1 MDRQATTQEQME
13 QPSLASLFG
22 CWKVFQDHLHPDE
35 LVHQVLEVMTQV
47 TGSSTASLMLLDEDD
62 QTLRVKAAV
71 GLPQD
76 IIGTAQVRLGE
87 GIAGWVAKNRRPLML
102 PDGSDIPVSVRESML
117 GQNMCSSLCL
127 PLSVG
132 THLLGVVHLTHH
144 GDEAPFRL
152 EDLWFASLLAERLAV
167 ALDIAR
173 FRDEQA
179 RQLQARERFIRDILK
194 SIPSSLLVID
204 RSMRVVSANR
214 NFLLKAKRDEESTL
228 GHRIE
233 EVFPRALMEYT
244 QLDRQILQ
252 VFRSGQPVEG
262 GKLAYRAPGLPNR
275 VYYYRL
281 VPIKGQSGVESVLL
295 LMDDIT
301 EREQLGREV
310 RLAERHLASVVDC
323 ANDLVISLNRQGRI
337 LTWNVAAEHA
347 SGLKMDQVNGQT
359 LLSFCASRG
368 QSVMADMLQKLTQ
381 GERVRNVEAN
391 LTTSDGRE
399 IPISWSCSAMRED
412 GGEVVGIVAVG
423 RDLTERRSLEAQLI
437 QSAKMAS
444 LGVMAGGIAH
454 EVRNPLGIIAISA
467 QLLRERFNDPELPAG
482 CLERIDKAVK
492 RASLIIENLLK
503 FARASREQMEKV
515 DVHAV
520 LDETLA
526 LLANQISLQKVALKK
541 DFQPDLPTV
550 YGNPDLLQQV
560 FANLALNARNAMP
573 EGGTLVVTTR
583 SSRADQVELQFS
595 DTGCGIPSENLP
607 KIFDPFF
614 TTRPV
619 GQGTGLGLSI
629 CYSIVQQHR
638 GTIEVQSQPGEG
650 TTVTVRL
657 PSVTDDM

>member
-1 MDRQATTQEQME
+1 MDRRATTQEQME

-22 CWKVFQDHLHPDE
+22 WWKVFQEHLHPDE

-62 QTLRVKAAV
+62 QTLRIKAAV

-76 IIGTAQVRLGE
+76 ITGTAQVRLGE
-87 GIAGWVAKNRRPLML
+87 GIAGWVARNRRPLML

-144 GDEAPFRL
+144 GDEATFRL
-152 EDLWFASLLAERLAV
+152 EDLWFASLLADRAAM
-167 ALDIAR
+167 ALDIAC

-179 RQLQARERFIRDILK
+179 RQLQARERFISGILE

-214 NFLLKAKRDEESTL
+214 NFLVKAKRNEESTL

-233 EVFPRALMEYT
+233 DVFPQALMAYT
-244 QLDRQILQ
+244 QLGRQIRQ
-252 VFRSGQPVEG
+252 VLGNGQPIEG
-262 GKLAYRAPGLPNR
+262 GKLSYRAPGLPNR

-281 VPIKGQSGVESVLL
+281 VPIKWQQEVESVLL

-310 RLAERHLASVVDC
+310 RLVERHLASVVDC
-323 ANDLVISLNRQGRI
+323 ANDLVVSLDRQGRI
-337 LTWNVAAEHA
+337 LTWNWAAERV
-347 SGLKMDQVNGQT
+347 SGLKVDQVRGQN
-359 LLSFCASRG
+359 LLSFCASRQ
-368 QSVMADMLQKLTQ
+368 QSVMADMLQKLVR
-381 GERVRNVEAN
+381 GERVQTAEVDLVTVGKR
-391 LTTSDGRE
+391 G
-399 IPISWSCSAMRED
+399 IPISWSCSPMRD
-412 GGEVVGIVAVG
+412 DSDEVVGIVAVG
-423 RDLTERRSLEAQLI
+423 RDLTERRRLEAQLI

-454 EVRNPLGIIAISA
+454 EVRNPLGIIGVSA
-467 QLLRERFNDPELPAG
+467 QLLQERFNDPGLPAE

-503 FARASREQMEKV
+503 FARASSEQMEKI
-515 DVHAV
+515 DVQAV
-520 LDETLA
+520 LDETLS

-541 DFQPDLPTV
+541 NFQPGLPKV
-550 YGNPDLLQQV
+550 YGNPNLLQQV

-607 KIFDPFF
+607 KVFDPFF

-629 CYSIVQQHR
+629 CYSIVQQHQ
-638 GTIEVQSQPGEG
+638 GTIEVQSQSGEG